1 MRLVHRDLDLA
12 GFAGQV
18 TAVLRRAVPGEG
30 TCLLTL
36 DPATLLPTGEVV
48 HNGLPPDAVP
58 RLAEIEQ
65 REPDFNKIVA
75 LARRS
80 SPAASLS
87 GATEGHLDA
96 STRQREVRRP
106 HGFADELRVA
116 LRDGTGTWGAF
127 TVLREQGSPHF
138 TDAEVNFVASL
149 SPVLAEGVR
158 RTLRTRAATSPHA
171 EPGSPD
177 GEPGLLVL
185 APDLT
190 AELRD
195 AGADRW
201 LGALAA
207 DGDGD
212 LPAVVRAVAMRTRR
226 QGDTDIARARVQTTD
241 GRWLLIRGS
250 LLGEGADARVGIHI
264 EPARAADLAPMIVA
278 AYGLTDRE
286 RRVTELVARGLP
298 TNEIAARLHLSSY
311 TVQDHLKAIFDKT
324 GTASR
329 GELVARLFVDHYST

>member
-1 MRLVHRDLDLA
+1 MTSATATRRRARGDITRLVHRDLDLA
-12 GFAGQV
+12 GFAVQV

-48 HNGLPPDAVP
+48 HDGLPPDALP

-87 GATEGHLDA
+87 DATEGHLEA

-116 LRDGTGTWGAF
+116 LRDDTGTWGAF

-138 TDAEVNFVASL
+138 TDAEVHFVASL

-158 RTLRTRAATSPHA
+158 RALRTSAATAPHRA
-171 EPGSPD
+171 PGSPD

-207 DGDGD
+207 DGDAD
-212 LPAVVRAVAMRTRR
+212 LPAVVRAVA
-226 QGDTDIARARVQTTD
+226 IARTPARRHRHRP
-241 GRWLLIRGS
+241 GP
-250 LLGEGADARVGIHI
+250 GADDR
-264 EPARAADLAPMIVA
+264 RALAPHPRVA
-278 AYGLTDRE
+278 ARRGRRCPDRHPH
-286 RRVTELVARGLP
+286 RAG
-298 TNEIAARLHLSSY
+298 SS
-311 TVQDHLKAIFDKT
+311 
-324 GTASR
+324 R
-329 GELVARLFVDHYST
+329 